1 MKTIIYCLN
10 LHSIIILTGNRASCV
25 EKYLRQSL
33 EDLQLSYVDMYLIH
47 TPFGVPETDGDFK
60 RHANGDIVL
69 DVDTNHIET
78 WKVYWLQTN
87 LPWFYPL
94 FTVKK

>member
-1 MKTIIYCLN
+1 MCTLCLY
-10 LHSIIILTGNRASCV
+10 LLSIKISQGNRASCV
-25 EKYLRQSL
+25 EKCLRQSL

-69 DVDTNHIET
+69 DVDTNHIEI
-78 WKVYWLQTN
+78 WKVHTWAR
-87 LPWFYPL
+87 
-94 FTVKK
+94 